1 MCGIA
6 GFIQRRPNPE
16 ALPRMLARIVH
27 RGPDGEGIWDRQL
40 GGWQVAIGH
49 RRLSIIDVEGGV
61 QPMESA
67 DGATVI
73 SFNGEIYNFMHL
85 RAALEQKG
93 HTFRTRSDTEV
104 ILQHFSRYGAGG
116 VDALDGM
123 FAFAVWEARE
133 RRLTLARDRTG
144 IKPLYY
150 AELADG
156 GVAFASELTALL
168 AHGGIDREP
177 SIEGYASYFFSD
189 YVHPPL
195 TIVRKVR
202 KLAPGHTIIWQ
213 DGNWGLPHRYWQVP
227 APGPAPAKPDR
238 ELAAELWS
246 DIGRAVK
253 AQLVSD
259 VPVGI
264 FLSGGIDSSCVATAA
279 AAAGGR
285 MKAFSIGFDDASFD
299 ESKYAR
305 MVAERIDVEW
315 ITETLHERNL
325 LDVMDAALDHID
337 EPMADP
343 SFLPTFL
350 LSRLAARH
358 VKVVVGGDGGDE
370 TWGGYPTYRAHRY
383 AAAYRHVPALIRNQV
398 IGRLVG
404 RLPVDDRYQSLEWKL
419 RRFTK
424 RWDDDMVTR
433 HLRWMS
439 SVDLPD
445 LARAIP
451 AAKGLLPATLAV
463 ALPETDDQLQ
473 RILALDFSTYMP
485 GSVLTK
491 VDRASMAH
499 GLEVRPP
506 LLDDAL
512 VERAFALPSKYK
524 VRRGNGKF
532 LLKMAA
538 RGQIPDEI
546 IDRPK
551 KGFGIP
557 LAAWLRGP
565 LKDRI
570 SEVVA
575 RSPALDRGIL
585 DADVFRAWNRDHQ
598 AKRAD
603 HSKPLWGL
611 LVLDHWFRRHQTLLS
626 TPATPATL
634 APHGI

>member
-6 GFIQRRPNPE
+6 GFIQREPNPD

-73 SFNGEIYNFMHL
+73 SYNGEVYNFMRL

-104 ILQHFSRYGAGG
+104 ILQHFSRHGAGG
-116 VDALDGM
+116 VGALDGM
-123 FAFAVWEARE
+123 FAFAIWEARD
-133 RRLTLARDRTG
+133 RRLTLVRDRAG

-156 GVAFASELTALL
+156 GVVFASELSALL
-168 AHGGIDREP
+168 AHGGVDGAL
-177 SIEGYASYFFSD
+177 SIEGLASYFFSD
-189 YVHPPL
+189 YVHPPA
-195 TIVRKVR
+195 TIVRNVR

-213 DGNWGLPHRYWQVP
+213 DGAFGLPHAYWQLP
-227 APGPAPAKPDR
+227 PPGPAPGKPDQA
-238 ELAAELWS
+238 LAAELWS
-246 DIGRAVK
+246 DVERAVK
-253 AQLVSD
+253 AQLVAD

-285 MKAFSIGFDDASFD
+285 MKAFSIGFDDATFD
-299 ESKYAR
+299 ESRYAR
-305 MVAERIDVEW
+305 MVAERINVEW
-315 ITETLHERNL
+315 ISETLHERNL

-337 EPMADP
+337 EPLADP

-383 AAAYRHVPALIRNQV
+383 AAVYRRVPAFIRNQV

-404 RLPVDDRYQSLEWKL
+404 LLPVDDRYQSLEWKA

-424 RWDDDMVTR
+424 RWDDDVVTR

-439 SVDLPD
+439 SVDLPE

-451 AAKGLLPATLAV
+451 AAKGLRPATLA
-463 ALPETDDQLQ
+463 APLPETDDELQ

-512 VERAFALPSKYK
+512 VEHAFRLPSRYK
-524 VRRGNGKF
+524 VRGGSGKF

-565 LKDRI
+565 LRDRVE
-570 SEVVA
+570 EVTA
-575 RSPALDRGIL
+575 RSPALGSGIL
-585 DADVFRAWNRDHQ
+585 DGDVFRTWNRDHQ

-603 HSKPLWGL
+603 HSKPLWAL
-611 LVLDHWFRRHQTLLS
+611 LVLDHWLRRH
-626 TPATPATL
+626 TPRR
-634 APHGI
+634 